1 MRRGKGQAI
10 CWEHEFSHYVFL
22 SSFISPGLHQ
32 SEREEYRITGFDSE
46 HRVGELALQYWL
58 RELGVF
64 DWLGI
69 LDWFHR
75 VCLFCRGLCLVSGLS
90 WCAVGLFGAL
100 RALGRVVSV
109 GTESKS
115 SPGDSTIGSFAF
127 LSARV

>member
-1 MRRGKGQAI
+1 M
-10 CWEHEFSHYVFL
+10 
-22 SSFISPGLHQ
+22 
-32 SEREEYRITGFDSE
+32 GFDSE
-46 HRVGELALQYWL
+46 HRVGELVLQYWL

-75 VCLFCRGLCLVSGLS
+75 VCLFCRGRCLVPGLS

-109 GTESKS
+109 GIESKL
-115 SPGDSTIGSFAF
+115 SPGDSAIGSFAF
-127 LSARV
+127 LSARVWQAGGVPARGGGKMVPL

>member
-10 CWEHEFSHYVFL
+10 CWEHEFSYYVFL

-32 SEREEYRITGFDSE
+32 SEREEHRIAGFDSE
-46 HRVGELALQYWL
+46 HRVGELVLQYWL